1 MKNRAEAIER
11 AALEDL
17 HAAASPEVRQDLEL
31 EGRAVGA
38 AFVSVA
44 AALPASAIVINRAHG
59 VGLGAPETEETVAE
73 MIDAYGKAGVARF
86 FLQLHPEARP
96 AALPDWLAARGLERA
111 RGWQKFSRGRE
122 PVPEA
127 ATDLEIRRV
136 GPEHCEAFGAI
147 VADAFDLGPAARPWL
162 AALPGRARW
171 HVFMSFEGDTPAGT
185 GALFIDGDVAWTDYG
200 ATAPAFRR
208 RGSQGALLCARL
220 RFALDQGCRAIHTC
234 TGEAVPG
241 DPQHSYANILRAG
254 FREDHV
260 TANYAP
266 PKRG

>member
-1 MKNRAEAIER
+1 MRHQSDEIER

-17 HAAASPEVRQDLEL
+17 HAAASPALRRRLGL
-31 EGRAVGA
+31 EGRAIGA

-59 VGLGAPETEETVAE
+59 VGLGAPETEESVAE
-73 MIDAYGKAGVARF
+73 MVEAYRKAGVERF
-86 FLQLHPEARP
+86 LLQLYPEARP
-96 AALPDWLAARGLERA
+96 RTIPDWLATRGLGPT

-122 PVPEA
+122 PVPEPP
-127 ATDLEIRRV
+127 TDLEIRRV
-136 GPEHCEAFGAI
+136 GPEHGEAFGAI
-147 VADAFDLGPAARPWL
+147 VSDAFDLGEAAAPWL
-162 AALPGRARW
+162 AALAGRPRW
-171 HVFMSFEGDTPAGT
+171 HVFMSFEGETPAGA
-185 GALFIDGDVAWTDYG
+185 GALFIEGDVAWTDYG
-200 ATAPAFRR
+200 ATAPRFRR

-220 RFALDQGCRAIHTC
+220 RLALDEGCRAVHTC

-254 FREDHV
+254 FREDRV

-266 PKRG
+266 PRRG